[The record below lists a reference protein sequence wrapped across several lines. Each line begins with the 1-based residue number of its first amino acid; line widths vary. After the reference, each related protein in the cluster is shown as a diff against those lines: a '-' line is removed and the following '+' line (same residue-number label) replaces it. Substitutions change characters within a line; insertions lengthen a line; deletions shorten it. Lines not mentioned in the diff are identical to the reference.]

1 MEFGPGIGY
10 GLASRAA
17 PKPQSRVA
25 MPDSLDLAR
34 LRNAY
39 AAGADPRDTVADVYS
54 RIAARGADPT
64 WIHVVP
70 RATSLA
76 AAAALAD
83 KPRDL
88 PLWGV
93 PFAIKDNIDLAGTPT
108 TAACP
113 AFAYTAG
120 RSAHVVEKLVAAGA
134 IPIGKTNLD
143 QFATGLVGVRS
154 PYGVPANSFDHD
166 YIPGGSSSGSAVAV
180 ASGLV
185 SFALG
190 TDTAGSGRVPAGF
203 NNIVGL
209 KPTKGLLS
217 TTGLV
222 PACRSL
228 DVISVFALTVA
239 DARAA
244 ASAAAGFDA
253 ADPYSRREAD
263 GPALARRPVPP
274 HFRFGVPRA
283 EQLRFF
289 GDVEAERVYR
299 EALDRLERL
308 GGTPVEFDFAPFSE
322 TADLLYDGP
331 WVAERYAA
339 VEALMRERPADID
352 PTTRAVIANA
362 AKYDAVATF
371 RAFYR
376 LEELRR
382 RAAGV
387 WRDIDVMALPTSGTI
402 FTLAQLAA
410 EPIRHNS
417 ELGYYTNFVNLLD
430 LSALAVPAAIREDG
444 LPSGVTFIGPA
455 WADGALAALGEAF
468 HRDTGLTL
476 GATNAAQPDAIPP
489 AAAPPS
495 AKVEIAVVGAHLSGM
510 PLNGQLVER
519 GARLVRRALTAPS
532 YKLYALSG
540 TVPPKP
546 GLERVDAGGRPIEIE
561 IWELG
566 MAEFGSFVALV
577 PPPLAIG
584 SVEIEDG
591 TWRKGFVCEP
601 AALRSARDITRYG
614 GWRAFMQD
622 QAQQ

>member
-1 MEFGPGIGY
+1 
-10 GLASRAA
+10 
-17 PKPQSRVA
+17 
-25 MPDSLDLAR
+25 MPDSLDLVS

-39 AAGADPRDTVADVYS
+39 AAGADPRDTVAEVHS

-70 RATSLA
+70 RAAALA

-93 PFAIKDNIDLAGTPT
+93 PFAIKDNIDLAGAPT

-113 AFAYTAG
+113 AFAHAPA
-120 RSAHVVEKLVAAGA
+120 RSAHVVDKLVAAGA

-154 PYGVPANSFDHD
+154 PYGVPANSFDRD

-185 SFALG
+185 TFALG
-190 TDTAGSGRVPAGF
+190 TDTAGSGRIPAGF
-203 NNIVGL
+203 NNVVGL

-217 TTGLV
+217 TSGLV
-222 PACRSL
+222 PACRTL
-228 DVISVFALTVA
+228 DVISVFALTVD
-239 DARAA
+239 DARVAA
-244 ASAAAGFDA
+244 AVAAGFDA
-253 ADPYSRREAD
+253 DDPYSRPYAD
-263 GPALARRPVPP
+263 GPVLARRAAPAR
-274 HFRFGVPRA
+274 FRFGVPRA
-283 EQLRFF
+283 DQLRFF
-289 GDVEAERVYR
+289 GDFEAERVYR
-299 EALDRLERL
+299 DAHERLVRL
-308 GGTPVEFDFAPFSE
+308 GGTAVEFDFAPFSE
-322 TADLLYDGP
+322 TAALLYDGP

-339 VEALMRERPADID
+339 IETLMRERPGDIH

-362 AKYDAVATF
+362 ARYDAVATF

-376 LEELRR
+376 LEALRR
-382 RAAGV
+382 LAASV
-387 WRDIDVMALPTSGTI
+387 WDDIDVMALPTSGTI

-410 EPIRHNS
+410 EPIRHNT

-444 LPSGVTFIGPA
+444 LPSGITFVGPA

-476 GATNAAQPDAIPP
+476 GATKATQPPAAPP
-489 AAAPPS
+489 AAAPAP
-495 AKVEIAVVGAHLSGM
+495 ATIQLAVVGAHLSGM

-519 GARLVRRALTAPS
+519 GARLVRRTRTAPS
-532 YKLYALSG
+532 YRLHALSG
-540 TVPPKP
+540 AAPPKP
-546 GLERVDAGGRPIEIE
+546 GLERVETGGGPIEIE

-566 MAEFGSFVALV
+566 LAEFGSFVALV

-591 TWRKGFVCEP
+591 SWRKGFVCEP
-601 AALRSARDITRYG
+601 SALRTARDITRYG
-614 GWRAFMQD
+614 GWRAFMQE